1 MSNDKRKELD
11 LRKDS
16 DSIVISLNFSRDQ
29 LIFKFQPEHIE
40 RLHRLNVM
48 LKQISLAYLDVVTTN
63 NREALEQFSAL
74 KNK

>member
-11 LRKDS
+11 LRKEL
-16 DSIVISLNFSRDQ
+16 DSIVNSLNFCRDQ